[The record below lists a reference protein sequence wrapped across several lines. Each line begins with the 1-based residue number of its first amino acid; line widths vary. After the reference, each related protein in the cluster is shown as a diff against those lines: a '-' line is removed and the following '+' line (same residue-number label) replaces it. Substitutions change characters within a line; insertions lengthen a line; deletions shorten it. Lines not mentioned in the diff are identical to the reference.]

1 MPHGA
6 LSCSAVLSPGCGMA
20 QKIHRVCPHVYH
32 CSSEELAPYHA
43 QTQSKFKPTASC
55 LGNKDLDSLLLLSNS
70 EYFPKDS
77 PRRWS
82 MCLSSVGHNV
92 IL

>member
-6 LSCSAVLSPGCGMA
+6 LSCSTILSLAAGMA
-20 QKIHRVCPHVYH
+20 QKIHWVCPHVYH
-32 CSSEELAPYHA
+32 CSSVELASYHA
-43 QTQSKFKPTASC
+43 QTSC
-55 LGNKDLDSLLLLSNS
+55 LGNKDLDSFLLLSNS
-70 EYFPKDS
+70 DYFPKDS

-92 IL
+92 IF